1 MEKPEHPH
9 VSDHAAIFRYIFEF
23 EELTRET
30 SVSSFR
36 AALRDARW
44 LIGRDLS
51 TGKPETAPRRTW
63 PGTVTYLTLLD
74 QLGQVVCPLRGRS
87 PSRTPFL
94 AALEDFAPSV
104 SARDRETLYA
114 LRNAF
119 VHEFGLANPAS
130 DKSVARRHLFTVVE
144 ADDPRL
150 VVYPDIPWNG
160 KFGVERKGGATEVNI
175 TQVAQVVEDVV
186 STVETLCH
194 SRELTFVDGM
204 TRDMA
209 IERFGLRVRNPDGA
223 GTGS

>member
-1 MEKPEHPH
+1 MGSTEHPR
-9 VSDHAAIFRYIFEF
+9 VSDHAAIFRYVFEF

-44 LIGRDLS
+44 LMGRDQG
-51 TGKPETAPRRTW
+51 TGEPDAAPRRTW
-63 PGTVTYLTLLD
+63 PGAVTYLTLLD
-74 QLGQVVCPLRGRS
+74 QLGQVVCPLPGRR
-87 PSRTPFL
+87 PSKPPFL
-94 AALEDFAPSV
+94 AALEDFVPSV
-104 SARDRETLYA
+104 NARDRETLYA

-160 KFGVERKGGATEVNI
+160 KFGVEREGGATEVNI

-186 STVETLCH
+186 SNVETLC
-194 SRELTFVDGM
+194 RGRKLIFVEGI

-209 IERFGLRVRNPDGA
+209 IERFGFHVRNPDGA
-223 GTGS
+223 GS